1 MRKPLQRHFFYRR
14 KTNIGGHLRQ
24 HCRMLASIPMAVHM
38 KLGVQFLPC
47 HNYSWLEPLGHVLNL
62 PWLFL
67 GQWDKR
73 KTLISQEHTYLSVH
87 AEPSLQGV
95 VLSFHLFLLLVF
107 FRSSIKHL
115 NILFDFKLLQDLDVV
130 NTRN

>member
-1 MRKPLQRHFFYRR
+1 M
-14 KTNIGGHLRQ
+14 
-24 HCRMLASIPMAVHM
+24 
-38 KLGVQFLPC
+38 
-47 HNYSWLEPLGHVLNL
+47 
-62 PWLFL
+62 
-67 GQWDKR
+67 
-73 KTLISQEHTYLSVH
+73 H

-95 VLSFHLFLLLVF
+95 VLSFHLFLFLVF